1 MKKLIY
7 ILSLAMVCSACN
19 FLETD
24 TYDYLEQD
32 DIYRDEAGCLAGLAG
47 VYDALTAQG
56 CYGQNLW
63 GDLDAGTDILVY
75 NRNYGRDYIQVSNY
89 NYNNTDNALKQ
100 SWTALYDGINRAND
114 YIDLIG
120 RRTDNECGG
129 AAKKAMFMGEAK
141 ALRALFYLNL
151 VAYWGEVPLRLAPTR
166 DLSTQQL
173 KKSPQADIYAQIISD
188 LEAAGEACLPADKL
202 NAPGRISQTTA
213 WALLARAYLWQ
224 SGYPVQANAWSK
236 ALEYALKVKKSGL
249 HGLYPRSQGGYRQLF
264 INMCSNQY
272 DLSTR
277 ESMFEV
283 EFYGNGQTQTNEA
296 GRLGLY
302 LGVTQQTASD
312 DYAYAYGL
320 YDGTKYLF
328 RLYDDADERRW
339 WNIADY
345 KYVTT
350 NGLVNEVERTA
361 AEKAQEDGNA
371 AKWRAK
377 YIPERPLSRNNSSIN
392 FPVMRYADVLLMIAE
407 CENEVN
413 KAPTTEAVNALNQ
426 VRRRAGAGEI
436 EMKDYAGYDSFKQ
449 LVLDERTRELCYEV
463 PRRMELRRHGTDY
476 FEHQLDI
483 LKDQSLNEK
492 NKKIGYDL
500 DNVKAVPAM
509 NFAPKHIYFPIPQA
523 ELNVNTLCGQTD
535 KW

>member
-7 ILSLAMVCSACN
+7 ILSLALACTACN

-24 TYDYLEQD
+24 TYDYLKQEN
-32 DIYRDEAGCLAGLAG
+32 IYRNETDCMAGLTG
-47 VYDALTAQG
+47 VYDALASLG

-75 NRNYGRDYIQVSNY
+75 NRNYGKDYIQLSNY
-89 NYNNTDNALKQ
+89 NYNNTDNALKV
-100 SWTALYDGINRAND
+100 SWTALYEGINRAND

-120 RRTDNECGG
+120 QRTDDECGG
-129 AAKKAMFMGEAK
+129 TANKAMFIGEAK
-141 ALRALFYLNL
+141 ALRALFYMNL
-151 VAYWGEVPLRLAPTR
+151 VAFWGEVPLRLTPTR

-173 KKSPQADIYAQIISD
+173 RKAPQTNIYSQIIND
-188 LEAAGEACLPADKL
+188 LEEAGRYCLPADKL
-202 NAPGRISQTTA
+202 GTPGRISQTTA
-213 WALLARAYLWQ
+213 WALLARAYLWE
-224 SGYPVQANAWSK
+224 SGYPVMANAWDK
-236 ALEYALKVKKSGL
+236 ALEYARKVKNSRL
-249 HGLYPRSQGGYRQLF
+249 HGLYPRVQGGYRQLF
-264 INMCSNQY
+264 INLCSNQY

-302 LGVTQQTASD
+302 IGVTQQTASD
-312 DYAYAYGL
+312 DYPYAYGL

-328 RLYDDADERRW
+328 RLYEDNDERRW
-339 WNIADY
+339 WNLSVY

-350 NGLVNEVERTA
+350 NGIVNEVERTA
-361 AEKAQEDGNA
+361 SEKAQEDGNA

-413 KAPTTEAVNALNQ
+413 HAPTAEAVNAVNQ
-426 VRRRAGAGEI
+426 VRRRAGATEI
-436 EMKDYAGYDSFKQ
+436 NKEDYADYDSFKQ

-463 PRRMELRRHGTDY
+463 PRRMELRRHGADY
-476 FEHQLDI
+476 FKQHLDI
-483 LKDQSLNEK
+483 LKDQSLNDK

-500 DNVKAVPAM
+500 DNVKAVPAI

>member
-1 MKKLIY
+1 M
-7 ILSLAMVCSACN
+7 
-19 FLETD
+19 
-24 TYDYLEQD
+24 
-32 DIYRDEAGCLAGLAG
+32 
-47 VYDALTAQG
+47 
-56 CYGQNLW
+56 
-63 GDLDAGTDILVY
+63 
-75 NRNYGRDYIQVSNY
+75 
-89 NYNNTDNALKQ
+89 
-100 SWTALYDGINRAND
+100 
-114 YIDLIG
+114 
-120 RRTDNECGG
+120 
-129 AAKKAMFMGEAK
+129 
-141 ALRALFYLNL
+141 
-151 VAYWGEVPLRLAPTR
+151 
-166 DLSTQQL
+166 
-173 KKSPQADIYAQIISD
+173 
-188 LEAAGEACLPADKL
+188 
-202 NAPGRISQTTA
+202 
-213 WALLARAYLWQ
+213 
-224 SGYPVQANAWSK
+224 
-236 ALEYALKVKKSGL
+236 
-249 HGLYPRSQGGYRQLF
+249 F
-264 INMCSNQY
+264 INLCSNQY

-302 LGVTQQTASD
+302 IGVTQQTASD
-312 DYAYAYGL
+312 DYPYAYGL

-328 RLYDDADERRW
+328 RLYEDNDERRW

-350 NGLVNEVERTA
+350 NGIVNEVERTA
-361 AEKAQEDGNA
+361 SEKAQEDGNA

-413 KAPTTEAVNALNQ
+413 HAPTAEAVNAVNQ
-426 VRRRAGAGEI
+426 VRRRAGATEI
-436 EMKDYAGYDSFKQ
+436 NKEDYADYDSFKQ

-463 PRRMELRRHGTDY
+463 PRRMELRRHGADY
-476 FEHQLDI
+476 FKQHLDI
-483 LKDQSLNEK
+483 LKDQSLNDK

-500 DNVKAVPAM
+500 DNVKAVPAI